1 MFTSKY
7 KVRMSDSDMAGIL
20 FFANQ
25 YHFIHY
31 TIEDFFEKIG
41 LPFDKLFNEN
51 PFVFVIVHSEAD
63 YLHPLSVGDLLTI
76 EMSIKRI
83 GTSSLHFHFDIKR
96 GSQLVGRAETIHVCL
111 DRHTRSKI
119 PIPDSFRQKLL
130 EL

>member
-1 MFTSKY
+1 MFTSTY

-51 PFVFVIVHSEAD
+51 PYVFVIVHSEAD
-63 YLHPLSVGDLLTI
+63 YLHPLSVGDLLKI
-76 EMSIKRI
+76 EMTIKRI
-83 GTSSLHFHFDIKR
+83 GKSSIHFHFDIKR
-96 GSQLVGRAETIHVCL
+96 GNDLVGRAETIHVCL
-111 DRHTRSKI
+111 DRNTRKKMD
-119 PIPDSFRQKLL
+119 IPDSFKSRL
-130 EL
+130 